1 MFGRK
6 FKYYIAYNL
15 SMIKAVNPLEN
26 KMINK
31 KIRNLQKIGNLIFI
45 FFQKIKKTSFIQFRG
60 AKYHIIRKI

>member
-1 MFGRK
+1 
-6 FKYYIAYNL
+6 
-15 SMIKAVNPLEN
+15 MIKAVNPLEN